1 MKSMLT
7 KASTASFQESQDE
20 TGDTSGTDEDAT
32 QSRLVQMRTRLL
44 EKERRRGS
52 ARVMKSTLTK
62 VPRNVADSCE
72 LTATTKQTEP
82 SISRG
87 RVVTNECRRK

>member
-44 EKERRRGS
+44 EKERSRRGS
-52 ARVMKSTLTK
+52 AWVMKSMLTK
-62 VPRNVADSCE
+62 AS
-72 LTATTKQTEP
+72 TARSEGSACDP
-82 SISRG
+82 STSTLRFPVSGLI
-87 RVVTNECRRK
+87 